1 MRAVLRPV
9 MRLVLAAAVLAGCAE
24 PRPAGGGFPGPTVR
38 SALSSAGVRDGRIDF
53 QAAFCAH
60 YRAANKHAPQSCE
73 HWFVAPER
81 AAPAPVSGRRAQATI
96 VIIPGI
102 LGECVSKW
110 VTPFSNDYE
119 RLRGLGYRVEVIQV
133 TGRGSSALNAGHI
146 HVFFETHAVE
156 RAIVIGYSKGVTDYM
171 LAASQPRGAGWRGR
185 VAALVSVAGV
195 VNGTPVAGRS
205 EDIYRHVLSRLPWSS
220 CGPSDGGGV
229 ASLTY
234 GQAFAIAGGFARTPR
249 RYPVYSIAA
258 VADGRPVNPM
268 LRGFHRWLNTRDR
281 RNDGQVLMEDAILP
295 GSTFLGAMRADH
307 WSIALPFEDSDATLM
322 RPFGFDNH
330 FPRHALLMAVL
341 DIVERDISGGKE

>member
-1 MRAVLRPV
+1 MSL
-9 MRLVLAAAVLAGCAE
+9 MLAAAVLAGCAE
-24 PRPAGGGFPGPTVR
+24 PRPVGGGFPGPTMR
-38 SALSSAGVRDGRIDF
+38 SALAGAGVRDGRTDF

-60 YRAANKHAPQSCE
+60 YRATKTHAPQACE
-73 HWFVAPER
+73 HWFVLPEES
-81 AAPAPVSGRRAQATI
+81 APAAVSGRRAQATI

-110 VTPFSNDYE
+110 VTPFSHDYE
-119 RLRGLGYRVEVIQV
+119 HLRGLGYRVEVIPV
-133 TGRGSSALNAGHI
+133 TGRGSSAVNAGHI
-146 HVFFETHAVE
+146 HAFFENQAVE

-171 LAASQPRGAGWRGR
+171 LAASQPRAAGWRGR

-205 EDIYRHVLSRLPWSS
+205 EDIYQHVLSRLPWSS

-229 ASLTY
+229 ANLTY
-234 GQAFAIAGGFARTPR
+234 GQAFDIAGGFAHTPR

-258 VADGRPVNPM
+258 VADDSPVNPM
-268 LRGFHRWLNTRDR
+268 LRGFHRWLNTLDR
-281 RNDGQVLMEDAILP
+281 RNDGQVLMEDVIVP

-307 WSIALPFEDSDATLM
+307 WSIALPFEDSDAALM
-322 RPFGFDNH
+322 RPFGIDNH